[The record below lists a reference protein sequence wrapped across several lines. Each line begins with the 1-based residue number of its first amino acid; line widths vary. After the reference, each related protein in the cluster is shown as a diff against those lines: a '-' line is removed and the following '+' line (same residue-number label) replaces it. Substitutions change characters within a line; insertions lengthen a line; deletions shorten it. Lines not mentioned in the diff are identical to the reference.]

1 MKETLEFVIRHG
13 YMILFAVVFVEQA
26 GLPVASVP
34 VLLGI
39 GALSADG
46 RFSFATALLVALSAS
61 LPADAAWF
69 EMGRRKGYRVLRL
82 LCQISLEPDTCV
94 QSATGVFRRFGM
106 GTLVLAKF
114 IPGMGVVT
122 TPMAGVMGMRPARFL
137 LLDGTG
143 AALWAGLYL
152 GLGVV
157 FRRQL
162 EDVAAV
168 VSRTGVSLA
177 VVVIGAIGGY
187 LGWKWLGRRRYLHNL
202 AMKRITPEELWR
214 RIEAGEDV
222 TILDLRHAS
231 EIDAD
236 GGKVPGALRFAPQ
249 ELDTR
254 HREIPRDRDIILYC
268 T

>member
-1 MKETLEFVIRHG
+1 LTETLEFLIRHG
-13 YMILFAVVFVEQA
+13 YTILFAVVFIEQA
-26 GLPVASVP
+26 GFPVASVP
-34 VLLGI
+34 ILLGV
-39 GALSADG
+39 GALTADG
-46 RFSFATALLVALSAS
+46 QFSFAVALLVALLAS

-82 LCQISLEPDTCV
+82 LCKISIEPDTCV
-94 QSATGVFRRFGM
+94 QSASDVFKRYGM

-122 TPMAGVMGMRPARFL
+122 TPMAGMMGMSPARFL

-152 GLGVV
+152 GLGVI

-162 EDVAAV
+162 EEVAAV
-168 VSRTGVSLA
+168 VARTGVSLA
-177 VVVIGAIGGY
+177 AVLICAIGGY
-187 LGWKWLGRRRYLHNL
+187 VGWKWLGRRRYLRKV
-202 AMKRITPEELWR
+202 AMARITPEELWR

-222 TILDLRHAS
+222 TILDLRHTS
-231 EIDAD
+231 ELDEN
-236 GGKVPGALRFAPQ
+236 GSKVPGALRFPP
-249 ELDTR
+249 EDLETK
-254 HREIPRDRDIILYC
+254 HHEIPRDREIVLYC

>member
-1 MKETLEFVIRHG
+1 LKETLDFLIRHG
-13 YMILFAVVFVEQA
+13 YLILFGVVFVEQA

-46 RFSFATALLVALSAS
+46 RFSFAVAQLVALLAS
-61 LPADAAWF
+61 FPADVVWYQ
-69 EMGRRKGYRVLRL
+69 MGRLKGYKVLRL
-82 LCQISLEPDTCV
+82 MCHISLEPDTCV
-94 QSATGVFRRFGM
+94 QTATGVFRRYGM
-106 GTLVLAKF
+106 GTLVVAKF
-114 IPGMGVVT
+114 IPGMGVIT
-122 TPMAGVMGMRPARFL
+122 TPMAGMMGMRPVRFL
-137 LLDGTG
+137 LLDGAG

-168 VSRTGVSLA
+168 VAITGVSLA
-177 VVVIGAIGGY
+177 AVVIGAIGAY
-187 LGWKWLGRRRYLHNL
+187 LGWKWLGRRRYLRKL
-202 AMKRITPEELWR
+202 AMARISPEELWR
-214 RIEAGEDV
+214 RMEAGEEV

-231 EIDAD
+231 DIAAD
-236 GGKVPGALRFAPQ
+236 GAKVPGALLFSPQ
-249 ELDTR
+249 DLETKHL
-254 HREIPRDRDIILYC
+254 EIPRDRDIILYC

>member
-1 MKETLEFVIRHG
+1 MTEVLQFLIRHG
-13 YMILFAVVFVEQA
+13 YAILFGFVFVEQA

-34 VLLGI
+34 LLLGI

-46 RFSFATALLVALSAS
+46 RFSFAVALLVALAAS
-61 LPADAAWF
+61 LPADVVWY

-82 LCQISLEPDTCV
+82 LCRISLEPDTCV
-94 QSATGVFRRFGM
+94 QSATCVFRRHGM
-106 GTLVLAKF
+106 GTLILAKF

-122 TPMAGVMGMRPARFL
+122 TPMAGMMGMPPVRFL

-152 GLGVV
+152 ALGVV

-168 VSRTGVSLA
+168 VARTGASLVA
-177 VVVIGAIGGY
+177 VLICAVGGY
-187 LGWKWLGRRRYLHNL
+187 LGWKWLGRRRYLRKL
-202 AMKRITPEELWR
+202 GMARITPEELWR
-214 RIEAGEDV
+214 RMEAGEEI

-231 EIDAD
+231 EIESD
-236 GGKVPGALRFAPQ
+236 GAKVPGALRFPPE
-249 ELDTR
+249 ELEAK
-254 HREIPRDRDIILYC
+254 HHEIPRDRDIVLYC